1 MQYYIER
8 GLVMVFL
15 LTGFIVAMF
24 VLGVI
29 AYVAGVTAYL
39 TRRRLEDDQTE
50 PAFTGSEA

>member
-1 MQYYIER
+1 VQYYIER